1 MGGWLCTR
9 RRSVVVVMGEE
20 VELVVELFVSLLVG
34 CCPLAIG
41 QKRRTTSRAD
51 EGKLMDGGVFFMV
64 EDS

>member
-1 MGGWLCTR
+1 
-9 RRSVVVVMGEE
+9 MGEE